1 MSQPSS
7 EAVTDVAAG
16 TLIAGRYRV
25 KSLLG
30 EGGMARVFEATT
42 LTDDATVVIKLP
54 RRVSGTATARFQ
66 REIEA
71 ISRVEHPAIVRVL
84 EAGIDPALGVPFMV
98 LERVVGPSLAERV
111 RRDGPLPEAEVRRIL
126 REIAEGLKAA
136 HAEAILHRDLTP
148 HNVMLDAAARVR
160 ILDFGLAKILDA
172 AKGPPLTQP
181 LTTLGTPAFMSPE
194 QITGRNLDGRSD
206 LYALGCL
213 AHFLL
218 TGKAPFDGREPL
230 EVMRAHLDLSP
241 PPLPTK
247 LVDGKAPTTGLVALI
262 GALLEKD
269 PNHRPADAGQV
280 VRGLRALEQND
291 GLISTVPLPL
301 PSPTPLG
308 PTEEEL
314 TAVVPKEMDANESG
328 TTGGGTTR
336 LIEPTT
342 PTGPSLRTSTEVR
355 TARWRWSLAALVI
368 SVGALALGW
377 ALAVRAPALGDPPA
391 TGAGWA
397 PVPPKTT
404 APEIPQVVPA
414 PRPVTRGASIY
425 STPSPAQVYVGAER
439 LGVTPLELAADRLPL
454 QVTVQA
460 EGHAPRT
467 VWVERPGDVI
477 VALSPL
483 EAEPKRTKPALPKK
497 RPAPEAEVPV
507 W

>member
-1 MSQPSS
+1 M
-7 EAVTDVAAG
+7 
-16 TLIAGRYRV
+16 IAGRYRD

-42 LTDDATVVIKLP
+42 LSDDATVVIKLP
-54 RRVSGTATARFQ
+54 RRITGTATARFQ

-84 EAGIDPALGVPFMV
+84 EAGIDPTLGVPFMV
-98 LERVVGPSLAERV
+98 LERVIGPSLSERV
-111 RRDGPLPEAEVRRIL
+111 RREGPLPEPEVRRIL

-136 HAEAILHRDLTP
+136 HAESILHRDLTP
-148 HNVMLDAAARVR
+148 HNVMLDSAARVR

-206 LYALGCL
+206 LYAVGCL

-230 EVMRAHLDLSP
+230 EVMRAHLDLLP
-241 PPLPTK
+241 PALPTK
-247 LVDGKAPTTGLVALI
+247 LVDGQAPTTGLI
-262 GALLEKD
+262 GLVTSLLEKD
-269 PNHRPADAGQV
+269 PNRRPADASQV
-280 VRGLRALEQND
+280 VRSLLALEQD
-291 GLISTVPLPL
+291 QGQAPTRPLPL
-301 PSPTPLG
+301 PTPTALG

-336 LIEPTT
+336 LVEVVT

-355 TARWRWSLAALVI
+355 AARRRWALAAVTI
-368 SVGALALGW
+368 SACALALGW
-377 ALAVRAPALGDPPA
+377 ALAGAPPGIVDEGAPVEPRVAAPAA
-391 TGAGWA
+391 
-397 PVPPKTT
+397 
-404 APEIPQVVPA
+404 PQVVPS
-414 PRPVTRGASIY
+414 PRSTPRGASIY
-425 STPSPAQVYVGAER
+425 STPSPAEVYAGAER
-439 LGVTPLELAADRLPL
+439 LGITPLELPVDRLPIQL
-454 QVTVQA
+454 TVEA
-460 EGHAPRT
+460 EGHQPRT
-467 VWVERPGDVI
+467 VWVERGGDLI
-477 VALSPL
+477 VALTPV
-483 EAEPKRTKPALPKK
+483 EVEPKRGKPAPLKK
-497 RPAPEAEVPV
+497 RPTPEAEVPV

>member
-54 RRVSGTATARFQ
+54 RRITGTATARFQ

-98 LERVVGPSLAERV
+98 LERVIGPSLAERV
-111 RRDGPLPEAEVRRIL
+111 RRDGPLPELEARRIL
-126 REIAEGLKAA
+126 REIAEGLRAVY
-136 HAEAILHRDLTP
+136 AESILHRDLTP
-148 HNVMLDAAARVR
+148 HNVMLDQSGRVR
-160 ILDFGLAKILDA
+160 ILDFGLVKILDA

-218 TGKAPFDGREPL
+218 TAKAPFDRREPL
-230 EVMRAHLDLSP
+230 EVMRAHLDLAP
-241 PPLPTK
+241 PALPEK
-247 LVDGKAPTTGLVALI
+247 LVDGQAPKAGLIKLI
-262 GALLEKD
+262 SVLLEKD
-269 PNHRPADAGQV
+269 PNRRPADASQV
-280 VRGLRALEQND
+280 VRSLRALEQDD
-291 GLISTVPLPL
+291 GQAPTGPLPL
-301 PSPTPLG
+301 PTPTTLG
-308 PTEEEL
+308 ATEEEL

-328 TTGGGTTR
+328 TTGGDTTR
-336 LIEPTT
+336 LVEMAT

-355 TARWRWSLAALVI
+355 TARWRWSLAAAAI
-368 SVGALALGW
+368 SASALALGW
-377 ALAVRAPALGDPPA
+377 ALSFASSAGVEASAPIP
-391 TGAGWA
+391 A
-397 PVPPKTT
+397 PVT
-404 APEIPQVVPA
+404 APSSPQVVPA
-414 PRPVTRGASIY
+414 PRPAAVRGASIY
-425 STPSPAQVYVGAER
+425 STPSPAQVYVGDER
-439 LGVTPLELAADRLPL
+439 LGITPLELPAERLPL
-454 QVTVQA
+454 QLTVRA
-460 EGHAPRT
+460 EGHQPRT
-467 VWVERPGDVI
+467 VWVERAGDVI
-477 VALSPL
+477 IALTPV
-483 EAEPKRTKPALPKK
+483 EVEPKRGKTPPKR